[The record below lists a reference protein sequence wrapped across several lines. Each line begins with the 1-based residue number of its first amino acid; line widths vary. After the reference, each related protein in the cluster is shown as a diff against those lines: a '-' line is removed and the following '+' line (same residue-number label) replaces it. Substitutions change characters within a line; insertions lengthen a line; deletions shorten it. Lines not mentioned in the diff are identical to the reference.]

1 MKKTKR
7 SPFMRIAGFMLAV
20 SLLMTCVIS
29 STMAKYTSAATGS
42 DTATVAKW
50 SVKVNGSEIAVSPA
64 ATVDFGLFDTVKDSN
79 GADEE
84 TDVATGKIAPGTSG
98 EFTLTIENSSEVNA
112 QYAIDFTVTNDANIP
127 LEFSADGT
135 EWKTS
140 LEGVTDTIAMS
151 ATATKTIYWRWA
163 FEQTDV
169 TTGDAADTALGIAAP
184 TVTVSATITAT
195 QVD

>member
-29 STMAKYTSAATGS
+29 STMAKYTSAATDS

-79 GADEE
+79 GTDEE

-169 TTGDAADTALGIAAP
+169 ATGDAADTALGIAAP

>member
-50 SVKVNGSEIAVSPA
+50 SVKVNGREIAVSPA

-79 GADEE
+79 GTDEE

-169 TTGDAADTALGIAAP
+169 ATGDAADTALGIAAP

>member
-50 SVKVNGSEIAVSPA
+50 SAKVNGSEIAVSPA

>member
-7 SPFMRIAGFMLAV
+7 SPFMRIAGFMLAA

-50 SVKVNGSEIAVSPA
+50 SVKVNGGEIAVSPA

-79 GADEE
+79 GTDEE

-112 QYAIDFTVTNDANIP
+112 QYAINFTVTNDANIP

-169 TTGDAADTALGIAAP
+169 ATGDAADTALGIAAP

-195 QVD
+195 QVN

>member
-1 MKKTKR
+1 
-7 SPFMRIAGFMLAV
+7 MRIAGFMLAV